1 MKKEKYNLTEVLK
14 KSSTMEKTLLG
25 GILSCEDRLKTI
37 GIGVFITETLVL
49 INLFLLIS
57 FISKF

>member
-1 MKKEKYNLTEVLK
+1 MKNTK
-14 KSSTMEKTLLG
+14 KDLYSTIKNATTMEKTLLG

-37 GIGVFITETLVL
+37 GMGIFITETLVL
-49 INLFLLIS
+49 ISLFLLIS